1 MKRVWRRRCAE
12 LVRPESLGFQKQ
24 RNAAEVK
31 IILGAVGEIGDADRE
46 VFARLTVT
54 QQEVDL

>member
-1 MKRVWRRRCAE
+1 M
-12 LVRPESLGFQKQ
+12 LRPESLGFQKQ

-31 IILGAVGEIGDADRE
+31 IILGVVGEIGDTDRE

-54 QQEVDL
+54 QQKVYL

>member
-1 MKRVWRRRCAE
+1 MCRVGTA
-12 LVRPESLGFQKQ
+12 ESLGFQKQ

-54 QQEVDL
+54 QQKVYL